1 MKIPLING
9 VVCHPIFSNQLF
21 WERYSNRL
29 SDMVEKEVGTV
40 NTYRRQDDNRIST
53 SLLAG
58 DIDFMKKLSSVPIV
72 EKIRLKYTKYTT
84 ASS

>member
-1 MKIPLING
+1 
-9 VVCHPIFSNQLF
+9 
-21 WERYSNRL
+21 
-29 SDMVEKEVGTV
+29 MVEKEVGTV